1 MTGFERTEWIARA
14 PEAVFAFLAD
24 ASNAPRVMPQI
35 RQMVKLTDGP
45 VAAGTRYRETR
56 MVNGKEAAADLEVA
70 RFEPPQRYAMRN
82 VSEGIETV
90 YHYSFTPEGDGTRV
104 DLLCELHAGGLRKVM
119 LPLVAAVLRKED
131 GDHLHRLKAA
141 LEA

>member
-1 MTGFERTEWIARA
+1 
-14 PEAVFAFLAD
+14 
-24 ASNAPRVMPQI
+24 
-35 RQMVKLTDGP
+35 
-45 VAAGTRYRETR
+45 